1 MSKLFS
7 ILLDVRDSI
16 TNSSDLFSSFIR
28 NRNTEYLFEFH
39 NQFYCIQRI
48 CAEVIGKTCTLLNFA
63 LFNTKLVYN
72 DGFYFCSNVF
82 HFL

>member
-1 MSKLFS
+1 MLFG
-7 ILLDVRDSI
+7 ILLDVSDSI
-16 TNSSDLFSSFIR
+16 TNCSDLFSSFIR
-28 NRNTEYLFEFH
+28 NRDAEYFLEFH

-48 CAEVIGKTCTLLNFA
+48 CTEVIGKTCTLLNFA
-63 LFNTKLVYN
+63 FFYTKFVNN